1 MSRVTACALCAAVD
15 WPRVPPL
22 FDDGCNAVV
31 IVRLRQKRNGKVGN
45 GQKGKGRKENQV
57 LMGKKVKVTHTRL
70 QSIA

>member
-1 MSRVTACALCAAVD
+1 MSRVTACALCAAED

-45 GQKGKGRKENQV
+45 GQKDERKI
-57 LMGKKVKVTHTRL
+57 KF
-70 QSIA
+70 